1 MKRICYMGFVLCVLA
16 VASCGGAHSKASP
29 DSDAERLGAQA
40 AAAVIATDHAD
51 TMALQQAILEAKA
64 IQSQWGMK
72 GDSVAVRDFEEGF
85 AQHLMANDTSLY
97 HAIFPHRQ

>member
-16 VASCGGAHSKASP
+16 VASCGGAHDEASP
-29 DSDAERLGAQA
+29 DSEAGRLGAQA
-40 AAAVIATDHAD
+40 AAVVVATDHAD

-64 IQSQWGMK
+64 IQSQWVMK
-72 GDSVAVRDFEEGF
+72 GDSTAVRDFEEGF
-85 AQHLMANDTSLY
+85 AQHLMTNDTSLY

>member
-1 MKRICYMGFVLCVLA
+1 MKKIRDIGFVLCVLA

-64 IQSQWGMK
+64 IQSQWVMK
-72 GDSVAVRDFEEGF
+72 GDSAAVRDFEEGF
-85 AQHLMANDTSLY
+85 AQHLMANDISLY